1 MNAMPVAPTGGLW
14 SQPQAA
20 KEDGFV
26 ALDACH
32 LRMLAAA
39 DGLEE
44 LVVTLDRDGVTPA
57 ARASAAALA
66 DFYATTARRHHEDE
80 ERHVFPALLA
90 GTDADIVQAVL
101 RLQQDHGWL
110 AENWMELSPHVE
122 AIANGYG
129 GYDMDTLRQG
139 VEVFAALQRDHI
151 ALEESLVYPEA
162 RAQLGQAGRREMG
175 REMAARRRA
184 ERSSTGR

>member
-1 MNAMPVAPTGGLW
+1 MNAMPVAPTGDPW
-14 SQPQAA
+14 PQPRATR
-20 KEDGFV
+20 EDGFV

-39 DGLEE
+39 DALEE
-44 LVVTLDRDGVTPA
+44 LVATLDRDGVTPA
-57 ARASAAALA
+57 ARASAAAIA
-66 DFYATTARRHHEDE
+66 DFYSTTARRHHEDE

-90 GTDADIVQAVL
+90 GPEANLVHAVQ

-110 AENWMELSPHVE
+110 EENWMELGPHVE

-162 RAQLGQAGRREMG
+162 RTQLGQAGRREMG

-184 ERSSTGR
+184 ERSSSGR